1 VSPQGQKVP
10 AGRMRRNKTHATALE
25 QITKQVEKHGQHGQ
39 CKEALILL
47 AQLKDPIDHFFDE
60 VMVMTDDEKLKHNR
74 LILLSNLRQ
83 LFLKI
88 ADVSLLQT

>member
-1 VSPQGQKVP
+1 VNPQGEKVP

-25 QITKQVEKHGQHGQ
+25 QITKQVEKHGQ